1 MRRERPSWK
10 ISIAAI
16 ALAVVAASAVPVA
29 AQDPPPPRA
38 FGALLRAQS
47 EWRLLD
53 PAIDLAG
60 DYTVDQLK
68 ELDRWPPWLEQ
79 DFDRDGN
86 DDVAAVV
93 VRRGAKGQSEFTVV
107 VVHSTAPGRATL
119 VVPFSPQRIF
129 GVSEGIADDTVTPLR
144 CADCDANLWYRWNG
158 RGYEALLHAAG
169 EPLLLGG
176 EPGRPL
182 ALFTDPSA
190 TASRVTEVPGCV
202 RARVL
207 EVGGEDGQRWY
218 RVEALVAT
226 LARGWVPQQYVVQR
240 IECKE

>member
-1 MRRERPSWK
+1 M
-10 ISIAAI
+10 AATVCL
-16 ALAVVAASAVPVA
+16 ALAAVTQAGGTEAAREP
-29 AQDPPPPRA
+29 QPPRA

-53 PAIDLAG
+53 PAIDLVG

-68 ELDRWPPWLEQ
+68 ALDRWPPWLEQ

-93 VRRGAKGQSEFTVV
+93 VRRAANGQSEFTVAIV
-107 VVHSTAPGRATL
+107 RAATPGRAEL

-144 CADCDANLWYRWNG
+144 CADCDANIWYRWNG

-169 EPLLLGG
+169 EPLQLAG

-182 ALFTDPSA
+182 PLFTDPVAS
-190 TASRVTEVPGCV
+190 ASRVTEVPSCV

-207 EVGGEDGQRWY
+207 EVGGAEGQRWY

-226 LARGWVPQQYVVQR
+226 LARGWVPQQYVVRR

>member
-1 MRRERPSWK
+1 MRRDRRGWQTALV
-10 ISIAAI
+10 ILAA
-16 ALAVVAASAVPVA
+16 AVATAGVST
-29 AQDPPPPRA
+29 AQDVTPPRA
-38 FGALLRAQS
+38 LGALLRAQAD
-47 EWRLLD
+47 WRLLD
-53 PAIDLAG
+53 PAIDLVG
-60 DYTVDQLK
+60 DYTRDQLQD
-68 ELDRWPPWLEQ
+68 LDRWPPWLEQ
-79 DFDRDGN
+79 DFDRDGH

-93 VRRGAKGQSEFTVV
+93 VRRGATGQPEFSVV
-107 VVHSTAPGRATL
+107 VVHSTAPSRASL
-119 VVPFSPQRIF
+119 VVPFSPQRLF

-144 CADCDANLWYRWNG
+144 CADCDANVWYRWNG
-158 RGYEALLHAAG
+158 RSYEALLHATG

-176 EPGRPL
+176 EPGRRL

-218 RVEALVAT
+218 RVEAVVAT